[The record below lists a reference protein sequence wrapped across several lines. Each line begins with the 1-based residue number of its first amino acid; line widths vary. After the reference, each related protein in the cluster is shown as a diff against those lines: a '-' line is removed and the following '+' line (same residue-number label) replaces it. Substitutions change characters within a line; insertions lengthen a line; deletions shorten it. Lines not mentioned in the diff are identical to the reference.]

1 MSYILD
7 TDIVAASDSYAIL
20 TNKSDSSVDLINI
33 NITSLEN
40 DFKIFYNME
49 YKFVCLNNDNWKKNQ
64 EKYIFNIKNK
74 IKYSIIEEEVSLNP
88 LENENS
94 DELEKLAA
102 EIFDN
107 NVEIK

>member
-1 MSYILD
+1 MSNLEKG
-7 TDIVAASDSYAIL
+7 
-20 TNKSDSSVDLINI
+20 NNPKSK
-33 NITSLEN
+33 E
-40 DFKIFYNME
+40 
-49 YKFVCLNNDNWKKNQ
+49 NQ

-74 IKYSIIEEEVSLNP
+74 IKYSIIEEADDFSLENP
-88 LENENS
+88 IENENS